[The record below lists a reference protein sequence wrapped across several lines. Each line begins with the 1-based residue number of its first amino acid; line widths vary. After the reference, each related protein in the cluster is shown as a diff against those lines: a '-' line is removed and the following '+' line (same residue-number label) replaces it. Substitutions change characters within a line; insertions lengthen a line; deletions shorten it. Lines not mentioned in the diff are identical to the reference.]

1 MQEVFLTFPLSLG
14 HFQSFWVHL
23 EISEQNKSYCLNKT
37 HNSRYIESVLE
48 SHDFRGLSATNFI
61 LVLKKCP
68 QLLNWEK
75 LFLMFVCYAYELC
88 IPKEF
93 SVENEIM
100 RNQGFAD
107 ICCFKPELL
116 GQSLLIILRSSY
128 PSGIS

>member
-1 MQEVFLTFPLSLG
+1 
-14 HFQSFWVHL
+14 
-23 EISEQNKSYCLNKT
+23 
-37 HNSRYIESVLE
+37 
-48 SHDFRGLSATNFI
+48 
-61 LVLKKCP
+61 
-68 QLLNWEK
+68 
-75 LFLMFVCYAYELC
+75 MFVCYAYELC